1 MVHLRKKSLSTLTR
15 SGKRRTTLLTL
26 AAPRSINQSDQ
37 FFLLV
42 SDGRQRV
49 RTARGLEKSCH
60 SGKLQEML
68 LILNRFSKIVTKMT
82 FSSPQAKADATA
94 PCSDQAWVP
103 TPQTEDQVA
112 AGLREAL
119 RKVIEEENTSQNVE
133 HTAAG
138 SRSAL

>member
-1 MVHLRKKSLSTLTR
+1 
-15 SGKRRTTLLTL
+15 
-26 AAPRSINQSDQ
+26 
-37 FFLLV
+37 LV
-42 SDGRQRV
+42 SDGRQRG

-82 FSSPQAKADATA
+82 FSSPQAKADASTA
-94 PCSDQAWVP
+94 HCSNQAWVP